1 MSDDNLL
8 SPVVVGT
15 AAAKAT
21 SDEAVLDAMLAAE
34 VALSHALVTAGGA
47 PESILGPIERACVA
61 STFDGK
67 ALATEASG
75 GGNAVIPLVKLLR
88 ARIEAGGATEAA
100 AWLHHGATSQDIL
113 DTALVLVARDALTI
127 LSAHLRAAAQVVA
140 RLADEHRATAMVGRT
155 LTQQALP
162 TTFGFK
168 AATWLAGLTDALR
181 RVEATRRALPAQL
194 GGPVGTTSAYG
205 AAGPA
210 VLQAYAE
217 RLRLQPPTLAWH
229 TRRTPVLDLA
239 HALTVS
245 IGALGTIAADVLV
258 MAQTEI
264 GEAQEGAGGPSS
276 SMPHKSNPAQSTMIA
291 AVARQ
296 VPLLLAIVAAS
307 ASAENER
314 PAGAWHAEWEPLR
327 SSLRLTAAAAE
338 RASGMLGSLQVD
350 ERVMAQHVRTLSTLL
365 EVDPDVS
372 ASTDPWIDRA
382 LAEWKS
388 L

>member
-8 SPVVVGT
+8 NPMAAGT
-15 AAAKAT
+15 DSAT
-21 SDEAVLDAMLAAE
+21 ATGDDAVLGAMLNAE
-34 VALSHALVTAGGA
+34 VALSHALVAAGGA
-47 PESILGPIERACVA
+47 PGSILEPIERACVA

-88 ARIEAGGATEAA
+88 ARIEADGATEAA

-127 LSAHLRAAAQVVA
+127 LSTHLRKSAQVVA
-140 RLADEHRATAMVGRT
+140 RLADDHRTTAMVGRT

-168 AATWLAGLTDALR
+168 AATWLAGLTDAVR
-181 RVEATRRALPAQL
+181 RIEVTRKGLPAQL

-205 AAGPA
+205 ASGPA
-210 VLQAYAE
+210 VLQAYADY
-217 RLRLQPPTLAWH
+217 LGLATPTLAWH

-239 HALTVS
+239 HGLTVS
-245 IGALGTIAADVLV
+245 IGALGTIVADVLV

-264 GEAQEGAGGPSS
+264 AEAQEGAGGPSS

-291 AVARQ
+291 AAARQ

-327 SSLRLTAAAAE
+327 TSLRLTAAASE
-338 RASGMLGSLQVD
+338 RASAMLATLQVD
-350 ERVMAQHVRTLSTLL
+350 ERAMAQHVRTLSTLL

-372 ASTDPWIDRA
+372 ASTDPWIDRT
-382 LAEWKS
+382 LAEWKR

>member
-8 SPVVVGT
+8 SPVVAGT
-15 AAAKAT
+15 AAATAT
-21 SDEAVLDAMLAAE
+21 SDEAVLGAMLDAE
-34 VALSHALVTAGGA
+34 VALAHALVAAGGA
-47 PESILGPIERACVA
+47 PESILAPIAEASVV
-61 STFDGK
+61 STFDLGV
-67 ALATEASG
+67 LATEAAG
-75 GGNAVIPLVKLLR
+75 GGNVVIPLVRQLR
-88 ARIEAGGATEAA
+88 TRLEVAGAPEAA

-113 DTALVLVARDALTI
+113 DTALMLVARDSLTI
-127 LSAHLRAAAQVVA
+127 LATHLRAAAQVVA
-140 RLADEHRATAMVGRT
+140 RLANDHRVTAMVGRT

-168 AATWLAGLTDALR
+168 AATWLAGLSDALR
-181 RVEATRRALPAQL
+181 CVDAARKAVPAQL
-194 GGPVGTTSAYG
+194 GGPVGNGSAYG
-205 AAGPA
+205 PAGPA
-210 VLQAYAE
+210 VLQAYAD
-217 RLRLQPPTLAWH
+217 RLRLQAPTLAWH

-264 GEAQEGAGGPSS
+264 AEVQEGAGGPSS
-276 SMPHKSNPAQSTMIA
+276 SMPHKANPAQSTMIA
-291 AVARQ
+291 ASARQ
-296 VPLLLAIVAAS
+296 VPLLLAIVASS

-314 PAGAWHAEWEPLR
+314 PAGAWHAEWEPMR
-327 SSLRLTAAAAE
+327 TSLRLTVAASE
-338 RASGMLGSLQVD
+338 RASAMLEILQVD
-350 ERVMAQHVRTLSTLL
+350 ARVMGQHLRTLSTLL